1 MSYSTS
7 YQGLSADILAKV
19 EDQSDELLAN
29 LDQIIAVAESKVLCD
44 LDLEIFQNHITGN
57 VLTAHNR
64 DWARPDGVIKINGL
78 WLVQGAS
85 RKYIEKRA
93 LGYCDMWAENPAVEG
108 FPTFYAEKDE
118 TNAYFVNT
126 PDQAYPVVLYGIQR
140 PPGLSVAVPTTWLSK
155 YAADLLLL
163 ACLIGT
169 EEYLSNPGQ
178 AGIWKGEYDN
188 DRLPKTKLELRG
200 LQRDEYQLS
209 RAASTAS
216 TPI

>member
-1 MSYSTS
+1 MPYSTT

-29 LDQIIAVAESKVLCD
+29 LDQIIAVAETKVLCD
-44 LDLEIFQNHITGN
+44 LDLEIFQEHITGN
-57 VLTAHNR
+57 LLTAHSR

-78 WLVQGAS
+78 WLMLGNS

-93 LGYCDMWAENPAVEG
+93 FGYCEMWAEDATVEG
-108 FPTFYAEKDE
+108 FPTYYAEKDK
-118 TNAYFVNT
+118 TNTYFVNT
-126 PDQAYPVVLYGIQR
+126 PALAYPVLLYGIQR
-140 PPGLSVAVPTTWLSK
+140 PPGLSIAVPTTWLSK

-163 ACLIGT
+163 ACLIGA
-169 EEYLSNPGQ
+169 EEYLTNPGQ
-178 AGIWKGEYDN
+178 IAIWKGEYDN